1 MKRFSVDVLDFEVA
15 ELFGE
20 RVLFNELRIQRE
32 SVPKGLRLYE
42 LRHEDED
49 DAFPCQ
55 IADGILVNFYGSVL
69 TSRPVQLFADGRLD
83 LLRDDF
89 GYADDEMTIEE
100 YLAQYPPEDSDIM
113 ELSIFQDGAQSLFFS
128 GSAKDDREN
137 RCIGHLRGAFGD
149 NGKRFHTTW
158 QPTANCSLNTPA
170 FKADLARVV
179 TWLGQDYSPLKS
191 FRTMELFCA
200 RRERARLPAEHPAAY
215 GFGVDTKA
223 YQYKLRCVPHRGEY
237 HFYLYC
243 YQRKGRRA
251 G

>member
-1 MKRFSVDVLDFEVA
+1 MKRFSADVLDFEVA

-69 TSRPVQLFADGRLD
+69 TSRPIQLSADGCLD
-83 LLRDDF
+83 LLRGDF
-89 GYADDEMTIEE
+89 GYADCEMTLKD
-100 YLAQYPPEDSDIM
+100 YLSECPPEDADIM
-113 ELSIFQDGAQSLFFS
+113 ELSTFQNGTQSLFFS
-128 GSAKDDREN
+128 GSAKDDRKN
-137 RCIGHLRGAFGD
+137 RCIGHLRGDFGD
-149 NGKRFHTTW
+149 HGEGFHTSWWATS
-158 QPTANCSLNTPA
+158 NCSLNTEA

-179 TWLGQDYSPLKS
+179 TWLEEDSSPLRS
-191 FRTMELFCA
+191 FHMMELFCA
-200 RRERARLPAEHPAAY
+200 RRECARLPGERPAAY
-215 GFGVDTKA
+215 GFGVDTKG
-223 YQYKLRCVPHRGEY
+223 YQYNLRCVPHKGEY
-237 HFYLYC
+237 NFYLYC
-243 YQRKGRRA
+243 YQRKSRRK